1 MDLYGT
7 VGAELSPWKDTV
19 KWMNPSDLYQGSQW
33 PGIPGK
39 HLSKQTEDGII
50 SYHIKVR
57 KILRLYCTSL
67 SRSHQSAM
75 VTWKSVVPHCCPF
88 VARPHCA
95 RLLKDTPQA
104 KSSFKRFQT
113 FKKNLMKHHD
123 ATTETFLY
131 HQHVW
136 DAHAFSSTLEA
147 FHPTIPG
154 SLPKRDRAANP
165 LCSKSWR
172 FKANRLR
179 LRVWK
184 LWKRVANCPGILSK
198 QIFNQWRRC
207 CNVSAYKLW

>member
-1 MDLYGT
+1 
-7 VGAELSPWKDTV
+7 
-19 KWMNPSDLYQGSQW
+19 MNPYDLYQGSQW

-57 KILRLYCTSL
+57 KILRLYCTS
-67 SRSHQSAM
+67 M

-95 RLLKDTPQA
+95 RLLKDAPQA
-104 KSSFKRFQT
+104 ESSFKRFQT

-123 ATTETFLY
+123 ATTETCLY

-136 DAHAFSSTLEA
+136 DVHAFSSTLEA

-154 SLPKRDRAANP
+154 SLPKHDRAANP

-179 LRVWK
+179 LRLWK

-198 QIFNQWRRC
+198 QIDDD
-207 CNVSAYKLW
+207 VVTSAHTNYDKLWAMGHR

>member
-1 MDLYGT
+1 
-7 VGAELSPWKDTV
+7 
-19 KWMNPSDLYQGSQW
+19 
-33 PGIPGK
+33 
-39 HLSKQTEDGII
+39 
-50 SYHIKVR
+50 
-57 KILRLYCTSL
+57 
-67 SRSHQSAM
+67 M

-95 RLLKDTPQA
+95 RLLKDAPQA
-104 KSSFKRFQT
+104 ESSFKRFQT

-123 ATTETFLY
+123 ATTETCLY

-136 DAHAFSSTLEA
+136 DVHAFSSTLEA

-154 SLPKRDRAANP
+154 SLPKHDRAANP

-179 LRVWK
+179 LRLWK

-198 QIFNQWRRC
+198 QIDDD
-207 CNVSAYKLW
+207 VVTSAHTNYDKLWDTDNKQWGMKDEQGIEHYETSEANRLPRASPVKLALCSP